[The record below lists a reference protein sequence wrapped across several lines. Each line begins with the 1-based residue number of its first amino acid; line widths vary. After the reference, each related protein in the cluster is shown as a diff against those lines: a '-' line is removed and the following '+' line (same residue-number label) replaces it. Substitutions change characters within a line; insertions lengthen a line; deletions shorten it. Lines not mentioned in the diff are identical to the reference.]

1 MKIVHVSLSDFRGSA
16 SRGGH
21 ALHLHAQE
29 RAIPS
34 RFFSREGFHKETLRL
49 ASAEPNAVA
58 ALTQKA
64 CFGPE
69 SVSADCSSFTLGYPS
84 SVYLDPKAL
93 GDFDLLH
100 LHDVKDLFSP
110 VLIRHLLALDK
121 PVIWSLP
128 DMWAFTG
135 GCHHALDCRQYKGEC
150 KNCPQLCNNPHQ
162 LPSLLLQKK
171 RELLASPNLH
181 IVAPTEW
188 LAERA
193 RESGVFGPASIQAI
207 APVIPAGIC
216 PMPKA
221 EARAQ
226 LGFDPEAFTLLVVC
240 ESSGHL
246 ERFRHGVETL
256 LANFALFQVFKRL
269 SRKKQLRVIVLGG
282 GPEALKND
290 YGTIQVGSTGDYPW
304 LSRLLSAADIAVLPD
319 PGENGAGIIMEAAA
333 CGTPVVA
340 MRTEGIEQLVRDGE
354 TGRLVPLGD
363 SRRMAEEISYLAL
376 HREIQAAW
384 QKNCRDL
391 HAETAPEALRQH
403 LALYDELSHAPQ
415 GKRLLTPVAPRD
427 ELPDL
432 LPVFVE
438 TLNSSVSY
446 VVSRARDEVAA
457 ARAED
462 ETLKAALTASLRKIA
477 LAEQRI
483 TAQLPKLGGNSRIES
498 SVVSLGKLRNYLT
511 RILREHETEKALQ
524 KSRFEGC
531 IPAPAA
537 PYYDHASREAS
548 RMENAAGR
556 LLKWAYE
563 AYLSKRHATEPGT
576 LEQHPPRPMI
586 PEEFPK
592 PRLAPRKL
600 PSIAI
605 VTPSYMQGRY
615 IEETILS
622 VIGQDYPKL
631 RYAVQDAG
639 STDETLDILKKHSG
653 RITSW
658 VSEPDTGQS
667 RAVACGFEKISGEI
681 MAWLNSDDLLMPGSL
696 QFVAEYFRKHPEV
709 DALYGHRVVINEK
722 SEEIGRWVL
731 PPHDPEVLRSI
742 DYVPQE
748 TLFWRESLW
757 KRVGGISTHF
767 RFALDWDLLLRF
779 QTAGARIVRVP
790 YFLGCFRVHTLQKT
804 SAQMETIGAEEV
816 NGLRLRTPGA
826 LTDATDIAQLSQRV
840 MRQSA
845 LYAWLLRRG
854 IRL

>member
-21 ALHLHAQE
+21 ALHLHARE

-34 RFFSREGFHKETLRL
+34 RFFSREGFYKETLQL
-49 ASAEPNAVA
+49 AAAEYNAVA

-69 SVSADCSSFTLGYPS
+69 SVSADCSGFTLGYPS
-84 SVYLDPKAL
+84 SVCLDPKAM

-100 LHDVKDLFSP
+100 LHDVRDLFSP
-110 VLIRHLLALDK
+110 VLIQHLLALDK
-121 PVIWSLP
+121 PVIWSLA

-135 GCHHALDCRQYKGEC
+135 GCHHALECRQYKGEC
-150 KNCPQLCNNPHQ
+150 KNCPQIRNDPHH
-162 LPSLLLQKK
+162 LTSLLLQKK
-171 RELLASPNLH
+171 RELFASPNLH
-181 IVAPTEW
+181 LVVPNQW

-193 RESGVFGPASIQAI
+193 RESGVFGPASIQVI
-207 APVIPAGIC
+207 APVIPTGIR

-221 EARAQ
+221 EAREQ

-240 ESSGHL
+240 ETSGHL
-246 ERFRHGVETL
+246 ERCRQGVETL

-269 SRKKQLRVIVLGG
+269 SRKKQLRIIVLGG
-282 GPEALKND
+282 GPEAVQNE
-290 YGTIQVGSTGDYPW
+290 YGAIQVGITGEYQR
-304 LSRLLSAADIAVLPD
+304 LSRLLSAADAAVLPN

-363 SRRMAEEISYLAL
+363 LRRMAEEISYLAL

-384 QKNCRDL
+384 QKNCRDF
-391 HAETAPEALRQH
+391 HAKTAPEALRQH
-403 LALYDELSHAPQ
+403 LALYDELSQAPR
-415 GKRLLTPVAPRD
+415 GKRLLSPVEARH

-432 LPVFVE
+432 LPLFLE
-438 TLNSSVSY
+438 TLNSNITYIVAQ
-446 VVSRARDEVAA
+446 AREQVAA
-457 ARAED
+457 AREED
-462 ETLKAALTASLRKIA
+462 ETLRQAITASVRKIT
-477 LAEQRI
+477 LAQQRI
-483 TAQLPKLGGNSRIES
+483 SAQLLKRGGNSRIES
-498 SVVSLGKLRNYLT
+498 SVVSLGKLRNYLS
-511 RILREHETEKALQ
+511 RILREHETEKRLQ
-524 KSRFEGC
+524 KSRFEAC
-531 IPAPAA
+531 IPSPSASLPEPAS
-537 PYYDHASREAS
+537 HKAS

-556 LLKWAYE
+556 LLKWAYD
-563 AYLSKRHATEPGT
+563 AYLSKRIAAEPGT
-576 LEQHPPRPMI
+576 LEQHPPRPMV

-592 PRLAPRKL
+592 PRIAPRKL

-639 STDETLDILKKHSG
+639 STDETLDILKKHSA

-658 VSEPDTGQS
+658 VSEPDTGQA
-667 RAVACGFEKISGEI
+667 RAVACGFEKISGDV
-681 MAWLNSDDLLMPGSL
+681 MAWLNSDDLLMPGAL
-696 QFVAEYFRKHPEV
+696 KFVGEYFRKHPEV
-709 DALYGHRVVINEK
+709 DALYGHRVIINEK

-779 QTAGARIVRVP
+779 QKAGARIVRLP
-790 YFLGCFRVHTLQKT
+790 YFLGSFRVHTLQKT

-816 NGLRLRTPGA
+816 NGLRRRTPGA
-826 LTDATDIAQLSQRV
+826 LTNTADISQLSQRV